1 MAAVS
6 TLQIMLDGVLEK
18 QAMKVNRTGKIT
30 FPATAK
36 GIMAVWLSLV
46 SLGLT
51 TCAGGANSSPA
62 MGDRLLVAASIAP
75 LANFAHQVGG
85 DHVQVI
91 TLVPPGASPHT
102 LELTP
107 SQVEQVARA
116 RLLVLNGVGLEYW
129 ADKLVE
135 GAGNP
140 NLIVVDTSQGIEI
153 LGGDADEPDGN
164 PHIWLD
170 PQNAIV
176 QVEHIRD
183 ALLQADPAYADDYR
197 ASAERYIHELRL
209 LDQEIADEVA
219 TWSNREFIAFHPAW
233 VYFARRYG
241 LVQAAV
247 IQRSPGREPSP
258 AEVAH
263 IIETAKRI
271 GARAIFAEPQFSP
284 KAAQTIAEETGA
296 QVLFLDP
303 LGSSLDD
310 PSYVNLMLYNVAHM
324 AQALR

>member
-1 MAAVS
+1 M
-6 TLQIMLDGVLEK
+6 G
-18 QAMKVNRTGKIT
+18 
-30 FPATAK
+30 
-36 GIMAVWLSLV
+36 V
-46 SLGLT
+46 SL
-51 TCAGGANSSPA
+51 AED
-62 MGDRLLVAASIAP
+62 DRLLVAASIAP
-75 LANFAHQVGG
+75 LADFARQVGG

-102 LELTP
+102 FELTP

-129 ADKLVE
+129 ADRLVE

-140 NLIVVDTSQGIEI
+140 HLIVVDTSQGIEI
-153 LGGDADEPDGN
+153 LGGDADAPGGN

-176 QVEHIRD
+176 QVSHIRD
-183 ALLQADPAYADDYR
+183 ALIQADPGHADDYR
-197 ASAERYIHELRL
+197 ANAEQYIHQLRQ

-233 VYFARRYG
+233 VYFAGRYG
-241 LVQAAV
+241 LEQAAV

-263 IIETAKRI
+263 IIQTAQRV
-271 GARAIFAEPQFSP
+271 GARAIFAEPQFSA
-284 KAAQTIAEETGA
+284 KAAQTIAEESGA
-296 QVLFLDP
+296 HGLFLDP
-303 LGSSLDD
+303 LGSSLCN
-310 PSYVNLMLYNVAHM
+310 PCYLNLMRYNVGQM
-324 AQALR
+324 AKALR

>member
-1 MAAVS
+1 LSGKRA
-6 TLQIMLDGVLEK
+6 T
-18 QAMKVNRTGKIT
+18 KVNKTGKID
-30 FPATAK
+30 FPATVK
-36 GIMAVWLSLV
+36 GMMAAWLSLV

-51 TCAGGANSSPA
+51 TCAGEANSPPA
-62 MGDRLLVAASIAP
+62 KDDRLLVAASIAP
-75 LANFAHQVGG
+75 LADFTRQVGG

-102 LELTP
+102 FELSP
-107 SQVEQVARA
+107 SQVKRVAGA
-116 RLLVLNGVGLEYW
+116 DVLVLNGVGLEYW
-129 ADKLVE
+129 ADKLIQS
-135 GAGNP
+135 AGNP
-140 NLIVVDTSQGIEI
+140 ELMVVDSSQGIEI
-153 LGGDADEPDGN
+153 LGGDAGEPGGN

-176 QVEHIRD
+176 QVSHIRD
-183 ALLQADPAYADDYR
+183 ALTQADPAHAEEYWAN
-197 ASAERYIHELRL
+197 AERYIHELRT
-209 LDQEIADEVA
+209 LDQEISDEVA
-219 TWSNREFIAFHPAW
+219 TWSRRQFITFHPAW

-241 LVQAAV
+241 LEQAAV

-263 IIETAKRI
+263 IIETARRI

-284 KAAQTIAEETGA
+284 GAAQTIAEESGA

-303 LGSSLDD
+303 LGSSLAD
-310 PSYVNLMLYNVAHM
+310 PSYGNLMLYNVAHM

>member
-1 MAAVS
+1 MKIDRKIEFLVKAKFVAA
-6 TLQIMLDGVLEK
+6 
-18 QAMKVNRTGKIT
+18 A
-30 FPATAK
+30 
-36 GIMAVWLSLV
+36 WLWLV
-46 SLGLT
+46 PLLLAA
-51 TCAGGANSSPA
+51 CVARVAGSSP
-62 MGDRLLVAASIAP
+62 MTGDEIVVVASIAP
-75 LANFAHQVGG
+75 LADFARQVGG

-102 LELTP
+102 FELSP
-107 SQVEQVARA
+107 AQVEQVARA

-129 ADKLVE
+129 ADRLVA

-140 NLIVVDTSQGIEI
+140 GLIVVDTSQGIDLLEVDA
-153 LGGDADEPDGN
+153 GGVGGN

-176 QVEHIRD
+176 QVSHIRD
-183 ALLQADPAYADDYR
+183 ALVRADPAHTDDYR
-197 ASAERYIHELRL
+197 ANAERYMHELRQ

-241 LVQAAV
+241 LEQAAV

-263 IIETAKRI
+263 IVETAQRI
-271 GARAIFAEPQFSP
+271 GARAIFAEPQFSA
-284 KAAQTIAEETGA
+284 KAAQTIAAESGA
-296 QVLFLDP
+296 RVLLLDP
-303 LGSSLDD
+303 LGSSLCDACY
-310 PSYVNLMLYNVAHM
+310 PNLMRYNVAQM
-324 AQALR
+324 ADALR